1 MAFSLAKILPTKVRR
16 AKKLA
21 ASMLVSSFVYAT
33 LWFWPADN
41 RVEDIPFYADNS
53 FNVIAHGN
61 GRALL
66 PGNTLEAAVNA
77 LSVGADIL
85 ELDIHLTADN
95 ILVVRHDDTI
105 DSTTNGTGRIDE
117 MTLAELSM
125 FEVGFHKYDYP
136 DKIAEKGIRI
146 PTLESF
152 FVALPTN
159 RFLIE
164 LKPED
169 TKAGDYLC
177 QLIKKYGLFNQVVV
191 GSFHSSVLRN
201 FRQHCPEI
209 PTSMG
214 EEEALWMVLL
224 SWLGLGHLYD
234 PPGYSVQLPV
244 EQNGIRIISRSLVE
258 TARKLNLKLDVWT
271 VNNVQEMADLIGFGV
286 DGIITDRPD
295 LLDGVVGNL
304 AVKASGREA
313 VF

>member
-1 MAFSLAKILPTKVRR
+1 MMSFSSTRKLIVPVLVVALAYT
-16 AKKLA
+16 
-21 ASMLVSSFVYAT
+21 T
-33 LWFWPADN
+33 LLLWPADN

-95 ILVVRHDDTI
+95 ILVVRHDETI
-105 DSTTNGTGRIDE
+105 DSTTNGTGSIAE
-117 MTLAELSM
+117 MTLAELSL
-125 FEVGFHKYDYP
+125 FDVGFHKYDYP

-146 PTLESF
+146 PTLESI
-152 FVALPTN
+152 FVALPAN

-169 TKAGDYLC
+169 GKAGRYLC
-177 QLIKKYGLFNQVVV
+177 RLVKEYGLLKQVVV
-191 GSFHSSVLRN
+191 GSFHSSVLRK
-201 FRQHCPEI
+201 FRKQCPEI
-209 PTSMG
+209 PTSLG
-214 EEEALWMVLL
+214 ETEALWMVVF

-234 PPGYSVQLPV
+234 PPGYSVQLPL
-244 EQNGIRIISRSLVE
+244 EQDGIRVVSNSLLV
-258 TARKLNLKLDVWT
+258 TARELNLKLDVWT
-271 VNNVQEMADLIGFGV
+271 VNNVQEMADLISLGV

-304 AVKASGREA
+304 AEKARIKKA

>member
-1 MAFSLAKILPTKVRR
+1 MAFFSTKISLPKILLNRR
-16 AKKLA
+16 LTAFI
-21 ASMLVSSFVYAT
+21 LVSGVVYGA
-33 LWFWPADN
+33 LLFWPVNN

-85 ELDIHLTADN
+85 ELDIHLTVDN
-95 ILVVRHDDTI
+95 ILVVRHDETI
-105 DSTTNGTGRIDE
+105 DSTTNGTGRIAE
-117 MTLAELSM
+117 MTLAELSLYD
-125 FEVGFHKYDYP
+125 VGFNKYDYP
-136 DKIAEKGIRI
+136 YKIAEKGIRI

-152 FVALPTN
+152 FVTLPAN

-164 LKPED
+164 LKPQD
-169 TKAGDYLC
+169 TKAGEYLC
-177 QLIKKYGLFNQVVV
+177 QLIKEYNLHNQVMV
-191 GSFHSSVLRN
+191 GSFHSSVLRD
-201 FRQHCPEI
+201 FRRQCPEI
-209 PTSMG
+209 PTSLG
-214 EEEALWMVLL
+214 EEEAQRMVVLD
-224 SWLGLGHLYD
+224 WLGLGHLYD

-244 EQNGIRIISRSLVE
+244 EQDGIRVLSESLIE

-271 VNNVQEMADLIGFGV
+271 VNNVQEMTDLIGSGV

-295 LLDGVVGNL
+295 LLDGVAGNL
-304 AVKASGREA
+304 AVKAKNRKA

>member
-1 MAFSLAKILPTKVRR
+1 MMGFSSIR
-16 AKKLA
+16 KLTVPV
-21 ASMLVSSFVYAT
+21 LVIALVYIT
-33 LWFWPADN
+33 LLLWPADN

-95 ILVVRHDDTI
+95 ILVVRHDETI
-105 DSTTNGTGRIDE
+105 DSTTNGTGRIAE
-117 MTLAELSM
+117 MTLAELSLYD
-125 FEVGFHKYDYP
+125 VGFNEYDYP
-136 DKIAEKGIRI
+136 EKVAEKGIRI

-152 FVALPTN
+152 FVTLPAN

-164 LKPED
+164 LKPQD
-169 TKAGDYLC
+169 KKAVGYLC
-177 QLIKKYGLFNQVVV
+177 QLIKEYDLFNQVIV

-201 FRQHCPEI
+201 FRQQCPEI
-209 PTSMG
+209 PTSLG
-214 EEEALWMVLL
+214 EAEAQWMVVLN
-224 SWLGLGHLYD
+224 WLRLGHLYD

-244 EQNGIRIISRSLVE
+244 EQDGIRVISQSLVD

-271 VNNVQEMADLIGFGV
+271 VNNVQEMTDLIGFGV

-295 LLDGVVGNL
+295 LLDVVAGNL
-304 AVKASGREA
+304 AVKARDR
-313 VF
+313 

>member
-1 MAFSLAKILPTKVRR
+1 MTFSLPR
-16 AKKLA
+16 KLT
-21 ASMLVSSFVYAT
+21 ASVLVVGFVYAT
-33 LWFWPADN
+33 LLLWPADN
-41 RVEDIPFYADNS
+41 RVDDIPFYADQS

-105 DSTTNGTGRIDE
+105 DSTTNGTGRIAE
-117 MTLAELSM
+117 MTLAELSLY
-125 FEVGFHKYDYP
+125 EVGFHKHDYP
-136 DKIAEKGIRI
+136 EKVAEKGIRI
-146 PTLESF
+146 PTLESL

-169 TKAGDYLC
+169 TKAGGYLC
-177 QLIKKYGLFNQVVV
+177 QLIKEYGLLNQVVV

-201 FRQHCPEI
+201 FRQRCPEI
-209 PTSMG
+209 PTSLG
-214 EEEALWMVLL
+214 EEEALWMVVL

-234 PPGYSVQLPV
+234 SPGYSVQLPL
-244 EQNGIRIISRSLVE
+244 EQNGIRVISQSLVE
-258 TARKLNLKLDVWT
+258 TARELNLKLDVWT
-271 VNNVQEMADLIGFGV
+271 VNNVQEMTDLMGFGV

-295 LLDGVVGNL
+295 LLDGVAGKL
-304 AVKASGREA
+304 ADKAKNRNA

>member
-1 MAFSLAKILPTKVRR
+1 MGFSSIR
-16 AKKLA
+16 KLA
-21 ASMLVSSFVYAT
+21 IPVLVVALAYTT
-33 LWFWPADN
+33 LLLWPADN

-95 ILVVRHDDTI
+95 ILVVRHDETI
-105 DSTTNGTGRIDE
+105 DSTTNGSGRIAE
-117 MTLAELSM
+117 MTLAELSL
-125 FEVGFHKYDYP
+125 FDVGFHKYNYP

-152 FVALPTN
+152 FVALPAN

-169 TKAGDYLC
+169 SKAGGYLC
-177 QLIKKYGLFNQVVV
+177 QLVKEYDLLKQVVV
-191 GSFHSSVLRN
+191 GSFHSAVLRK
-201 FRQHCPEI
+201 FRQQCPEI
-209 PTSMG
+209 PTSLG
-214 EEEALWMVLL
+214 EVEAMWMVVL

-234 PPGYSVQLPV
+234 PPGYSVQLPL
-244 EQNGIRIISRSLVE
+244 EQDGIRVVSNSLLE
-258 TARKLNLKLDVWT
+258 TARELNLRLDVWT
-271 VNNVQEMADLIGFGV
+271 VNNVQEMADLISFGV

-295 LLDGVVGNL
+295 LLDGVVR
-304 AVKASGREA
+304 KAAGKAKIEKA